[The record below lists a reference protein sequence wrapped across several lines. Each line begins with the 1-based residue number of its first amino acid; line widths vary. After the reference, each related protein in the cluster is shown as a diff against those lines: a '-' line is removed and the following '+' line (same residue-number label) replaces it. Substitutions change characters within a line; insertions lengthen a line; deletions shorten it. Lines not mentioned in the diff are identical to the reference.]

1 MHQSRRLSVGVDV
14 PKAAMAGADSAP
26 APHAAVVS
34 LGHIGTR
41 QGDIDQLLR
50 RLQATSPHL
59 GFGYEAGPCGSWLS
73 RSLPQKAQG
82 CWGVAPSLS
91 PTKPGD
97 RGTTNRQDASKRARL
112 LRAGTLPPVSGP
124 ALEEAALRA
133 LCRARAEAIRA
144 LQTAQCRLTAFLLR
158 HARRAPGRPPG
169 GRPIAEG
176 AARSSVPPPAQQ
188 RVLQEDLRAGTA
200 HPARRARLAHERTA
214 HVQTWRLA
222 PVVDALQALR
232 GGPWTVA
239 VTTVAARGARTWVEP
254 PRQRMHSLGC
264 TPAAD
269 APGERRR
276 PGGLPKTGH
285 GHARRALVEG
295 AWASRSPANVR
306 WPLHLRLAKGPKAL
320 HESSWQA
327 QLRWG
332 QRSRQRRA
340 RGHNA
345 HPVGVAIARKRSA
358 LRGAM
363 AQEVTLTP

>member
-1 MHQSRRLSVGVDV
+1 M
-14 PKAAMAGADSAP
+14 
-26 APHAAVVS
+26 
-34 LGHIGTR
+34 
-41 QGDIDQLLR
+41 
-50 RLQATSPHL
+50 
-59 GFGYEAGPCGSWLS
+59 
-73 RSLPQKAQG
+73 
-82 CWGVAPSLS
+82 
-91 PTKPGD
+91 
-97 RGTTNRQDASKRARL
+97 
-112 LRAGTLPPVSGP
+112 
-124 ALEEAALRA
+124 
-133 LCRARAEAIRA
+133 
-144 LQTAQCRLTAFLLR
+144 
-158 HARRAPGRPPG
+158 
-169 GRPIAEG
+169 
-176 AARSSVPPPAQQ
+176 
-188 RVLQEDLRAGTA
+188 
-200 HPARRARLAHERTA
+200 
-214 HVQTWRLA
+214 
-222 PVVDALQALR
+222 
-232 GGPWTVA
+232 
-239 VTTVAARGARTWVEP
+239 TTVAARGARTWVEP

-285 GHARRALVEG
+285 SHARRALVEG